1 MNLSFGPGD
10 ARFRKTFSAC
20 SLHAERRRNPEAATD
35 CAKETRLMRRRT
47 RGKEVENVIDRE
59 SARLDDLPE
68 ATLAQRVQ
76 KIAADRGRWSVK
88 RLNGNWA
95 LFDENG
101 LTDFRRQLSRKCG
114 VPTRAVHGLERKS
127 RHGGRTVSRRLVRAL
142 NMIS

>member
-59 SARLDDLPE
+59 SARLDGLPE

-101 LTDFRRQLSRKCG
+101 LTDFEDSSLGS
-114 VPTRAVHGLERKS
+114 VAFLLGLYMDLNESPDTVVERFYGDLFE
-127 RHGGRTVSRRLVRAL
+127 R
-142 NMIS
+142 

>member
-1 MNLSFGPGD
+1 
-10 ARFRKTFSAC
+10 
-20 SLHAERRRNPEAATD
+20 
-35 CAKETRLMRRRT
+35 MRRRT

-101 LTDFRRQLSRKCG
+101 LTDFEDSSLGSVAFLLGLYMDLNESPDTVVERF
-114 VPTRAVHGLERKS
+114 HGDLFER
-127 RHGGRTVSRRLVRAL
+127 
-142 NMIS
+142 

>member
-1 MNLSFGPGD
+1 
-10 ARFRKTFSAC
+10 
-20 SLHAERRRNPEAATD
+20 
-35 CAKETRLMRRRT
+35 MRRRT

-101 LTDFRRQLSRKCG
+101 LTDFEDSSLGS
-114 VPTRAVHGLERKS
+114 VAFLLGLYMDLNESPDTVVERFY
-127 RHGGRTVSRRLVRAL
+127 GDLF
-142 NMIS
+142 

>member
-35 CAKETRLMRRRT
+35 CA
-47 RGKEVENVIDRE
+47 NVIDRE

-101 LTDFRRQLSRKCG
+101 LTDFEDSSLGSVAFLLGLYMDLNESPDTVVERF
-114 VPTRAVHGLERKS
+114 HGDLFER
-127 RHGGRTVSRRLVRAL
+127 
-142 NMIS
+142 

>member
-47 RGKEVENVIDRE
+47 RRKRSRKRNRPRV
-59 SARLDDLPE
+59 SAARWP
-68 ATLAQRVQ
+68 AGSNACPARS

-101 LTDFRRQLSRKCG
+101 LTDF
-114 VPTRAVHGLERKS
+114 
-127 RHGGRTVSRRLVRAL
+127 
-142 NMIS
+142 